1 MFYEVLVL
9 LLIHVASFNLSSW
22 PAVRLRPSTFT
33 RLHSVD
39 PEYLLEQARTRSTF
53 TRLYSVDPDDLLEQA
68 ARLREEADA
77 IIREKTEVAAVA
89 QEEERTTV
97 QNNAAYKSQFS
108 VVLPI
113 LKDTG
118 KEVDEEVFFKPL
130 FPQPEFKEISSSF
143 GSEILRFDIPLPL
156 GIILGQEPTSDLI
169 TIDEIDSSI
178 NPLSS
183 SLLKPGDLLRCCSA
197 TQTQMSMPT
206 WQLIVGGIGQPKT
219 VRFMYSCDGFR
230 SKFEEVLDALKSNR
244 MDVGGRDVVLVVER
258 K

>member
-1 MFYEVLVL
+1 MKYAVLSKYTMFYEVLVL

-22 PAVRLRPSTFT
+22 PAVRLRPSTCT

-89 QEEERTTV
+89 QEEERTTA

-108 VVLPI
+108 VDLPI

-130 FPQPEFKEISSSF
+130 FPQPEVSEMLESHHLEYLSLTQIASLAATCNSSRKFPPPSVAK
-143 GSEILRFDIPLPL
+143 SSAS
-156 GIILGQEPTSDLI
+156 TS
-169 TIDEIDSSI
+169 
-178 NPLSS
+178 LS
-183 SLLKPGDLLRCCSA
+183 L
-197 TQTQMSMPT
+197 
-206 WQLIVGGIGQPKT
+206 
-219 VRFMYSCDGFR
+219 
-230 SKFEEVLDALKSNR
+230 
-244 MDVGGRDVVLVVER
+244 
-258 K
+258 